1 MRHPVIAGDW
11 AAVITINPKE
21 GNMFIHRM
29 AVATAA
35 SLAAV
40 ALVLVGAGPAI
51 AGSPHFIKN
60 ATTASLDGVNLVVDF
75 KEAGLESGSVETITA
90 TAHLDAL
97 YQCVNNG
104 GKVPSDPK
112 KTTISSDV
120 SQSDEFTAGKNGNVS
135 DSLTLSPPS
144 AASVLDCPNGQRATL
159 VSGTWSDVSIEDETS
174 GAFLAIP
181 GSFSF

>member
-1 MRHPVIAGDW
+1 MS
-11 AAVITINPKE
+11 
-21 GNMFIHRM
+21 IHRI
-29 AVATAA
+29 AA
-35 SLAAV
+35 AAAAALAAV
-40 ALVLVGAGPAI
+40 ALALAGAAPAV
-51 AGSPHFIKN
+51 AGNAHFIKS
-60 ATTASLDGVNLVVDF
+60 ATTASPSGVNLVVDF

-97 YQCVNNG
+97 YQCFNNG

-112 KTTISSDV
+112 KTTISSDI
-120 SQSDEFTAGKNGNVS
+120 SQSGEFTAGKNGNVS

-144 AASVLDCPNGQRATL
+144 AASVLDCPNGQRARL
-159 VSGTWSDVSIEDETS
+159 VSGTWSDVSISDSTS